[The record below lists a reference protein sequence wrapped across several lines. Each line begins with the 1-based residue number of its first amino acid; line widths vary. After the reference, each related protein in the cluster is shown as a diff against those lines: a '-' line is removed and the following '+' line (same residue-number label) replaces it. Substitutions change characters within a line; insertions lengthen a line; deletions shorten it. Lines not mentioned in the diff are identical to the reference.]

1 MPKSEPNQQQKLFLK
16 EYDVL
21 IPPSEAGA
29 ASLIRYIQSGA
40 DESEQRSRAALLR
53 QVQDEWQ
60 GALVEHRVADEDER
74 EDVRHPQERVLYV
87 LVRSASQ
94 RANEKRGVTELVRR
108 GHEPFIPSLFKAV
121 LDRKGHPAVGIEKL
135 KIVRS
140 G

>member
-16 EYDVL
+16 EYDVF

-40 DESEQRSRAALLR
+40 DESEKRSRAALLR

-60 GALVEHRVADEDER
+60 GALVEHRVADER
-74 EDVRHPQERVLYV
+74 EGVRHPRERVLYV

-121 LDRKGHPAVGIEKL
+121 LDRKGHPSVGIEKL
-135 KIVRS
+135 KIVQS
-140 G
+140 D